1 MARPTRHGPA
11 LWIAGALRLLAE
23 GGPEAVGIEALARRL
38 GATKGSF
45 YHHFDDRP
53 ALLAA
58 LLAHWET
65 RAAMGVIDRVEA
77 AGGSAADRLWAL
89 METVAREGAASPE
102 PAIRLWARTDPG
114 ARAALARID
123 RARLDY
129 LEDLFAAMGA
139 RGPDVVTRT
148 RLAYLALIGEHALG
162 ERPALADRLA
172 TARRIHALLT
182 GPRDNPS
189 DFLLTVYA

>member
-11 LWIAGALRLLAE
+11 QWIGAALRLLAE
-23 GGPEAVGIEALARRL
+23 SGPDAIGIEVLARRL

-45 YHHFDDRP
+45 YHHFADRP

-65 RAAMGVIDRVEA
+65 KAAMGVVDRVEA
-77 AGGSAADRLWAL
+77 AGGSGSVRLWAL

-102 PAIRLWARTDPG
+102 PAIRLWARSDPD
-114 ARAALARID
+114 ARAALGRVD

-129 LEDLFAAMGA
+129 LENLFAAMGA
-139 RGPDVVTRT
+139 RGPDAVTRA

-162 ERPALADRLA
+162 ERPTLAERLQA
-172 TARRIHALLT
+172 ARRVHALLT
-182 GPRDNPS
+182 AGP
-189 DFLLTVYA
+189 

>member
-1 MARPTRHGPA
+1 MARRTRHGPA
-11 LWIAGALRLLAE
+11 QWIAVALRLLAE
-23 GGPEAVGIEALARRL
+23 SGPDAVGIEALARRL

-45 YHHFDDRP
+45 YHHFADRP

-58 LLAHWET
+58 LLAQWET

-77 AGGSAADRLWAL
+77 AGGSGSARLWAL

-102 PAIRLWARTDPG
+102 PAIRLWARSDPE
-114 ARAALARID
+114 ALAALGRID

-129 LEDLFAAMGA
+129 LEGLFAAMGA
-139 RGPDVVTRT
+139 RASDTPARA
-148 RLAYLALIGEHALG
+148 RLAYLALTGEHALG

-172 TARRIHALLT
+172 IARRVHALLT
-182 GPRDNPS
+182 AG
-189 DFLLTVYA
+189 L

>member
-1 MARPTRHGPA
+1 MARRTRHGPA
-11 LWIAGALRLLAE
+11 QWIAVALRLLAE
-23 GGPEAVGIEALARRL
+23 SGPDAVGIEALARRL

-45 YHHFDDRP
+45 YHHFADRP

-58 LLAHWET
+58 LLAQWET

-77 AGGSAADRLWAL
+77 AGGSGSARLWAL

-102 PAIRLWARTDPG
+102 PAIRLWARSDPE
-114 ARAALARID
+114 ALAALARVD

-129 LEDLFAAMGA
+129 LEALFTAMGA
-139 RGPDVVTRT
+139 RGPDAITRA

-162 ERPALADRLA
+162 ERPALAERLA

-182 GPRDNPS
+182 EGR
-189 DFLLTVYA
+189 